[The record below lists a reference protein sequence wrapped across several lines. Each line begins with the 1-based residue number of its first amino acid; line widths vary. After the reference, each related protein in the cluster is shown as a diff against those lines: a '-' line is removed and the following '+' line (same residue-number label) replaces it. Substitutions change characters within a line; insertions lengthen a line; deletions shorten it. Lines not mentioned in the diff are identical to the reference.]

1 MTNLEEIIEQ
11 YPDEEIL
18 KADGFD
24 NCILG
29 YEYNWDGNIRLI
41 YSVKAMLEELVVSE
55 GMTELDALEHFEYN
69 IRGGYV
75 GEKTPIWCQD
85 DF

>member
-24 NCILG
+24 NCVLG

-55 GMTELDALEHFEYN
+55 GMTEEDAIEHFEYN

>member
-55 GMTELDALEHFEYN
+55 GMTDEDAIEHFEYN